1 MKQCRWFWHLISY
14 AFMFFF
20 PCMQPLIMFLRCC
33 LILLFLLFLQFFLIK
48 LLIHPKKKNEKK
60 KIASDFCYALL
71 NLNKW
76 VSFHFVSRL
85 ICCMMIHPEY
95 NLNSF
100 LWFKKLFLSGW
111 LSISSAPHLLNLLQL
126 KILVPNSHHCKLVSL
141 FREIPSCIFLSMSWY
156 CFYFKW

>member
-1 MKQCRWFWHLISY
+1 MHNHEAIWMILASYKLCFHVFEMLPNPLISIVSS
-14 AFMFFF
+14 FFF
-20 PCMQPLIMFLRCC
+20 
-33 LILLFLLFLQFFLIK
+33 K

-60 KIASDFCYALL
+60 KIASNFCYALL

-156 CFYFKW
+156 CFYCKW

>member
-1 MKQCRWFWHLISY
+1 MILASYKLCFHVFFPLHATINYVFEMLPNPLIS
-14 AFMFFF
+14 
-20 PCMQPLIMFLRCC
+20 IVSSIFLNK
-33 LILLFLLFLQFFLIK
+33 ITY
-48 LLIHPKKKNEKK
+48 PSKKKNEKK